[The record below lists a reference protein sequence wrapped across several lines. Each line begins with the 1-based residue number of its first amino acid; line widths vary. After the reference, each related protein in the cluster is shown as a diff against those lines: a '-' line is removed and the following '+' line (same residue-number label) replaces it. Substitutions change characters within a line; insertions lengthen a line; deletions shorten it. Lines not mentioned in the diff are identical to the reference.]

1 MKPFEDMSFQNL
13 LDYQELLKQDALWSD
28 ISSAEFYWR
37 RSACVAEEINKRI
50 AEKRYN
56 FSNYQRREIG

>member
-1 MKPFEDMSFQNL
+1 MKPFEDMSFQDL

-28 ISSAEFYWR
+28 INSAEFYWR
-37 RSACVAEEINKRI
+37 RSAYIAEEINKRI
-50 AEKRYN
+50 VEKRCN

>member
-1 MKPFEDMSFQNL
+1 MKSFEDMSFQDL

-37 RSACVAEEINKRI
+37 RSACVAEEINRRMK
-50 AEKRYN
+50 EKRYN
-56 FSNYQRREIG
+56 LGNYQQREIG

>member
-1 MKPFEDMSFQNL
+1 MKQFEDMSFQDL

-28 ISSAEFYWR
+28 VHYAEYYWR
-37 RSACVAEEINKRI
+37 RSACVAEEIDRRI

-56 FSNYQRREIG
+56 FGNYQRREIG